1 MRMRCRAVLFVA
13 SAIWLVPSAG
23 VLAHVDV
30 TPAEARELIDST
42 DDLLVVDVREP
53 FEYCDE
59 RGHIPGA
66 VNYPLTSGVLY
77 ARYEELPM
85 DRPILVV
92 CRSGGRSNVAAT
104 FLDDQGFSEVYDMTG
119 GMNAW
124 LWETAPCKYAG
135 GSGTAEDPYQIAT
148 AADLIALGA
157 TPEDYDKH
165 FILTADIDLDPS
177 LPGGQVFAGALI
189 APDMSTSNNFQGT
202 AFSGTF
208 DGNGYRIANL
218 TIDAGTGEYLGL
230 FGSVTGM
237 AVIDGVT
244 LENVVVTGRKYV
256 SGLIGYNVGTV
267 SDCRVSCR
275 LQGAGF
281 APWRFGGL
289 VAFNV
294 GSIHN
299 CQVTGEI
306 FTLDSSGY
314 FGGLVGWNE
323 GPIANSRAHVDIAG
337 GEGCWE
343 IGGLVGEN
351 RAPVTNCHA
360 AGNVTGGDRCRFLG
374 GLAGVNYDT
383 ILTNCSATGDVS
395 AGARS
400 NRMAGLVGG
409 NPNATIVFCY
419 ATGDVTAGDSGSE
432 LGGLA
437 GDNFGTITDCWAG
450 GAISLGLN
458 GLSAGGLIGYHGG
471 SAANSYVT
479 GAVSAGE
486 EARYVGA
493 LIGRGSGRVDGCF
506 WDEETSGP
514 IGNAGGQGRTTS
526 QMQTASTFLEAGWDF
541 VDETENGAED
551 IWRIVEGQTYP
562 LLFWQKYGGG
572 TGEPNDPYQIFT
584 AEHLNAIGA
593 EPNDYEKHF
602 RLMADIDLSDYV
614 YDRAV
619 IAPDTDDTEDLFQ
632 GTPFTGVFDGNGHAI
647 SPLVIRGANFL
658 GLFGELDSEAV
669 VVGLCLRAVD
679 VNGAGVCVGG
689 LTGQNRGSIRESCS
703 CGVISGFERVGGLVG
718 NNIGTVAQCHTTAS
732 VNGVSIVG
740 GLIGSSYTDRGIRHC
755 YAMGSVVGDWTVGGL
770 VGQSGFVGPG
780 RRRLEGTV
788 VGCYSSASVA
798 GGGAGGVGG
807 LVGEYFG
814 EISNSFWDTQTSDQ
828 VISAAGT
835 GLTTV
840 EMQTASTFLD
850 AGWDFTGEAENGVEE
865 IWWIEEGR
873 DYPRLWWERDDTSL

>member
-450 GAISLGLN
+450 GAISVGLN

-479 GAVSAGE
+479 GAVSAGD
-486 EARYVGA
+486 EAQYVGA

-514 IGNAGGQGRTTS
+514 IG
-526 QMQTASTFLEAGWDF
+526 
-541 VDETENGAED
+541 
-551 IWRIVEGQTYP
+551 
-562 LLFWQKYGGG
+562 
-572 TGEPNDPYQIFT
+572 
-584 AEHLNAIGA
+584 
-593 EPNDYEKHF
+593 
-602 RLMADIDLSDYV
+602 
-614 YDRAV
+614 
-619 IAPDTDDTEDLFQ
+619 
-632 GTPFTGVFDGNGHAI
+632 
-647 SPLVIRGANFL
+647 
-658 GLFGELDSEAV
+658 
-669 VVGLCLRAVD
+669 
-679 VNGAGVCVGG
+679 
-689 LTGQNRGSIRESCS
+689 
-703 CGVISGFERVGGLVG
+703 
-718 NNIGTVAQCHTTAS
+718 
-732 VNGVSIVG
+732 
-740 GLIGSSYTDRGIRHC
+740 
-755 YAMGSVVGDWTVGGL
+755 
-770 VGQSGFVGPG
+770 
-780 RRRLEGTV
+780 
-788 VGCYSSASVA
+788 
-798 GGGAGGVGG
+798 
-807 LVGEYFG
+807 
-814 EISNSFWDTQTSDQ
+814 
-828 VISAAGT
+828 SAAGQ

-840 EMQTASTFLD
+840 EMQTATTFID
-850 AGWDFTGEAENGVEE
+850 AGWDFVGETENGMDDIWKIAEGLDYPHLTWETSDWGDWIQLSSMKTARNQFAGAVIGDEIFVFGGNAINGNELHTGEKYSIATDTWSDISDNPYYEDPDDPWSAHGIEDVSGIGYNGRFYVFGAAHRFSYNEVYDPATNMWTTLAKKPTATSAAVPVLYEDEIYLFGGWSEQDGDEIDLSIVEVYDPDQNTWRRVKDMPKPL
-865 IWWIEEGR
+865 IGHAVAVHDHFAYLIGGR
-873 DYPRLWWERDDTSL
+873 D